1 MGDIM
6 KNVLSFKFGKG
17 KIPFWEIFLVLFI
30 LYMFII
36 CLFLGIGIISRGNNS
51 VNVTKE
57 DVDVSVLSIIT
68 DFNKIP
74 EEFYNEESTDGITNR
89 DKYNKNY
96 KKYISSNKND
106 LVFDNMRIDYF
117 NGIGPSIYKIN
128 FNKNNWFLFNSLEKN
143 LSQSNIY
150 VVDTLMNFHKLD
162 VDIENIAKD
171 YTENE
176 GYKKIS
182 LGSFNFYYSSE
193 KDHFY
198 GYVFIDSDSEK
209 NYYFTISGVNYG
221 LSYQSY
227 IKFFDA
233 INRNVEITVNSGYN
247 DIGISLGKK
256 YTDLKVSSNFK
267 MDLNTYFYINYINN
281 GLKHSNNEISIIEK
295 SDINNNYTITYV
307 DKDIL
312 EFTKPT
318 KKYGYLPYT
327 YNDKNI
333 YLKYNIKDYPEFNYS
348 LGAFDGVVFG
358 DSEGSIYID
367 FNETIEFDSQE
378 VLEKELTDKLGIL
391 LK

>member
-1 MGDIM
+1 M

-17 KIPFWEIFLVLFI
+17 KIPYWEIFLVLFI
-30 LYMFII
+30 LFMFVI
-36 CLFLGIGIISRGNNS
+36 CVFLGVGIISRGNNT

-74 EEFYNEESTDGITNR
+74 EEFYDEVNDGITNR
-89 DKYNKNY
+89 EKYNKNY
-96 KKYISSNKND
+96 RKYISSNINN
-106 LVFDNMRIDYF
+106 LVFDNIRFDYY
-117 NGIGPSIYKIN
+117 GVISSSIYKIN
-128 FNKNNWFLFNSLEKN
+128 FNKNNWFLLNNLEKN

-162 VDIENIAKD
+162 IAIENSIKD

-176 GYKKIS
+176 GYIKIS
-182 LGSFNFYYSSE
+182 LGSFNFYYSEE

-198 GYVFIDSDSEK
+198 GYVFIDSDGEK
-209 NYYFTISGVNYG
+209 DYYFTVSGKEYG

-227 IKFFDA
+227 LKFFDA
-233 INRNVEITVNSGYN
+233 FNRNIDITIKSGYS

-256 YTDLKVSSNFK
+256 YTDLKVLNNFK
-267 MDLNTYFYINYINN
+267 MDLDTNFYINTINN

-295 SDINNNYTITYV
+295 SNISNSYNITFV

-312 EFTKPT
+312 EYTKPT

-333 YLKYNIKDYPEFNYS
+333 YLKYDIKNYPEFNYS
-348 LGAFDGVVFG
+348 LGAFEGVVFG
-358 DSEGSIYID
+358 DNEGSIYID
-367 FNETIEFDSQE
+367 FNETVEFDSQE
-378 VLEKELTDKLGIL
+378 VLEKELTDRLGIL

>member
-1 MGDIM
+1 M

-17 KIPFWEIFLVLFI
+17 KIPYWEIFLVLFI
-30 LYMFII
+30 LFMFVI
-36 CLFLGIGIISRGNNS
+36 CVFLGVGIISRGNNT

-68 DFNKIP
+68 DFNKVP
-74 EEFYNEESTDGITNR
+74 EEFYDEVKDGITNR
-89 DKYNKNY
+89 EKYNKNY
-96 KKYISSNKND
+96 RKYISSNMNN
-106 LVFDNMRIDYF
+106 LVFDNIRFDYY
-117 NGIGPSIYKIN
+117 GVISSSIYKIN
-128 FNKNNWFLFNSLEKN
+128 FNKNNWFLLNNLEKN

-162 VDIENIAKD
+162 IAIENSIKD

-182 LGSFNFYYSSE
+182 LGSFNFYYSEE

-198 GYVFIDSDSEK
+198 GYVFIDSDGEK
-209 NYYFTISGVNYG
+209 DYYFTVSGKEYG

-227 IKFFDA
+227 LKFFDA
-233 INRNVEITVNSGYN
+233 FNRNIDITIKSGYS
-247 DIGISLGKK
+247 DIGISLGKM
-256 YTDLKVSSNFK
+256 YTDLKVLNNFK
-267 MDLNTYFYINYINN
+267 MDLDTNFYINTINN

-295 SDINNNYTITYV
+295 SNISNSYNITFV

-312 EFTKPT
+312 EYTKPT

-333 YLKYNIKDYPEFNYS
+333 YLKYDIKNYPEFNYS

-358 DSEGSIYID
+358 DNEGSIYID
-367 FNETIEFDSQE
+367 FNETVEFDSQE
-378 VLEKELTDKLGIL
+378 VLEKELTDRLGIL

>member
-36 CLFLGIGIISRGNNS
+36 CLFLGIGIISRGNNT
-51 VNVTKE
+51 VDVTKE

-74 EEFYNEESTDGITNR
+74 AEFYEETSNDGITNR

-96 KKYISSNKND
+96 KKYISSNKNN

-117 NGIGPSIYKIN
+117 NGIASSIYKIN
-128 FNKNNWFLFNSLEKN
+128 FNKNNWFLFNSLSKN
-143 LSQSNIY
+143 LNQSNIY

-182 LGSFNFYYSSE
+182 LGSFTFYYSSE

-198 GYVFIDSDSEK
+198 GYVFIDSDSE
-209 NYYFTISGVNYG
+209 NSYYFTISGINYG

-233 INRNVEITVNSGYN
+233 INRNIDITINGGNS
-247 DIGISLGKK
+247 DLGISLDKK
-256 YTDLKVSSNFK
+256 YNDLKVSSNFK
-267 MDLNTYFYINYINN
+267 MDLNTYFYITSINN
-281 GLKHSNNEISIIEK
+281 GLKHSNNEISVIEK
-295 SDINNNYTITYV
+295 NDISNTYNITYV

-312 EFTKPT
+312 EYTKPT
-318 KKYGYLPYT
+318 KKNGYLPYT

-333 YLKYNIKDYPEFNYS
+333 YLKYNIKEYPEFNYS

>member
-1 MGDIM
+1 M

-17 KIPFWEIFLVLFI
+17 KIPYWEIFLVLFI
-30 LYMFII
+30 LFMFVI
-36 CLFLGIGIISRGNNS
+36 CVFLGVGIISRGNNT

-74 EEFYNEESTDGITNR
+74 EEFYDEVNDGITNR
-89 DKYNKNY
+89 EKYNKNY
-96 KKYISSNKND
+96 RKYISSNMNN
-106 LVFDNMRIDYF
+106 LVFDNIRFDYY
-117 NGIGPSIYKIN
+117 GVISSSIYKIN
-128 FNKNNWFLFNSLEKN
+128 FNKNNWFLLNNLEKN

-162 VDIENIAKD
+162 IAIENSIKD

-182 LGSFNFYYSSE
+182 LGSFNFYYSEE

-198 GYVFIDSDSEK
+198 GYVFIDSDGEK
-209 NYYFTISGVNYG
+209 DYYFTVSGKEYG

-227 IKFFDA
+227 LKFFDA
-233 INRNVEITVNSGYN
+233 FNRNIDITIKSGYS

-256 YTDLKVSSNFK
+256 YADLKVLNNFK
-267 MDLNTYFYINYINN
+267 MDLDTNFYINTINN

-295 SDINNNYTITYV
+295 SNISNSYNITFV

-312 EFTKPT
+312 EYTKPT

-333 YLKYNIKDYPEFNYS
+333 YLKYDIKNYPEFNYS
-348 LGAFDGVVFG
+348 LGAFEGVVFG
-358 DSEGSIYID
+358 DNEGSIYID
-367 FNETIEFDSQE
+367 FNETVEFDSQE
-378 VLEKELTDKLGIL
+378 VLEKELTDRLGIL

>member
-1 MGDIM
+1 M

-17 KIPFWEIFLVLFI
+17 KIPYWEIFLVLFI
-30 LYMFII
+30 LFMFVI
-36 CLFLGIGIISRGNNS
+36 CVFLGVGIISRGNNT

-57 DVDVSVLSIIT
+57 DVDVNVLSIIT
-68 DFNKIP
+68 DFSKVP
-74 EEFYNEESTDGITNR
+74 EEFYDEVKDGITNR
-89 DKYNKNY
+89 EKYNKNY
-96 KKYISSNKND
+96 RKYISSNINN
-106 LVFDNMRIDYF
+106 LVFDNIRFDYY
-117 NGIGPSIYKIN
+117 GVISSSIYKIN
-128 FNKNNWFLFNSLEKN
+128 FNKNNWFLLNNLEKN

-162 VDIENIAKD
+162 IAIENSIKD

-182 LGSFNFYYSSE
+182 LGSFNFYYSEE

-198 GYVFIDSDSEK
+198 GYVFIDSDGEK
-209 NYYFTISGVNYG
+209 DYYFTVSGKEYG

-227 IKFFDA
+227 LKFFDA
-233 INRNVEITVNSGYN
+233 FNRNIDITIKSGYS

-256 YTDLKVSSNFK
+256 YTDLKVLNNFK
-267 MDLNTYFYINYINN
+267 MDLDTNFYINTINN

-295 SDINNNYTITYV
+295 SNISNSYNITFV

-312 EFTKPT
+312 EYTKPT

-333 YLKYNIKDYPEFNYS
+333 YLKYDIKNYPEFNYS
-348 LGAFDGVVFG
+348 LGAFEGVVFG
-358 DSEGSIYID
+358 DNEGSIYID
-367 FNETIEFDSQE
+367 FNETVEFDSQE
-378 VLEKELTDKLGIL
+378 VLEKELTDRLGIL

>member
-1 MGDIM
+1 M

-17 KIPFWEIFLVLFI
+17 KIPYWEIFLVLFI
-30 LYMFII
+30 LFMFVI
-36 CLFLGIGIISRGNNS
+36 CVFLGVGIISRGNNT

-57 DVDVSVLSIIT
+57 DVDVNVLSIIT
-68 DFNKIP
+68 DFSKVP
-74 EEFYNEESTDGITNR
+74 EEFYDEVKDGITNR
-89 DKYNKNY
+89 EKYNKNY
-96 KKYISSNKND
+96 RKYISSNINN
-106 LVFDNMRIDYF
+106 LVFDNIRFDYY
-117 NGIGPSIYKIN
+117 GVISSSIYKIN
-128 FNKNNWFLFNSLEKN
+128 FNKNNWFLLNNLEKN

-162 VDIENIAKD
+162 IAIENSIKD

-176 GYKKIS
+176 GYIKIS
-182 LGSFNFYYSSE
+182 LGSFNFYYSEE

-198 GYVFIDSDSEK
+198 GYVFIDSDGEK
-209 NYYFTISGVNYG
+209 DYYFTVSGKEYG

-227 IKFFDA
+227 LKFFDA
-233 INRNVEITVNSGYN
+233 FNRNIDITIKSGYS

-256 YTDLKVSSNFK
+256 YTDLKVLNNFK
-267 MDLNTYFYINYINN
+267 MDLDTNFYINTINN

-295 SDINNNYTITYV
+295 SNISNSYNITFV

-312 EFTKPT
+312 EYTKPT

-333 YLKYNIKDYPEFNYS
+333 YLKYDIKNYPEFNYS
-348 LGAFDGVVFG
+348 LGAFEGVVFG
-358 DSEGSIYID
+358 DNEGSIYID
-367 FNETIEFDSQE
+367 FNETVEFDSQE
-378 VLEKELTDKLGIL
+378 VLEKELTDRLGIL